1 VGWAGVHG
9 SGRARIPLESFTGP
23 SLKLKRDQP
32 GTETRGGL
40 RGMGSVVIKSHSF
53 PCQAGLSPHG
63 GQSTSR
69 GTPPQGD
76 LRWGRGSSKGTGR
89 MQGWV
94 MGQEGQGKLLPS
106 KEGTEPVPEQRDRE
120 GNHVGIWGEGAAS
133 AKAP

>member
-1 VGWAGVHG
+1 
-9 SGRARIPLESFTGP
+9 
-23 SLKLKRDQP
+23 
-32 GTETRGGL
+32 
-40 RGMGSVVIKSHSF
+40 
-53 PCQAGLSPHG
+53 
-63 GQSTSR
+63 
-69 GTPPQGD
+69 
-76 LRWGRGSSKGTGR
+76 